1 MNSLYGAINFASA
14 GASAIV
20 SLYHIPS
27 ERFQQIRYSMKDPS
41 FSVAEAAEQAGTSVS
56 SVRRW
61 IAEFAPHFSPGAKP
75 EKGVFRRLSAQ
86 DIQVL
91 QEIARLKEDNLS
103 ASTINERLA
112 GLVFQA
118 PIVES
123 SQAAQYS
130 PGQSENALMVVEVLR
145 SVEARLQALEGQRQR
160 FDTLW
165 LVVFAFAVGLL
176 TGLAVWWFQ

>member
-1 MNSLYGAINFASA
+1 
-14 GASAIV
+14 
-20 SLYHIPS
+20 
-27 ERFQQIRYSMKDPS
+27 MKDPS

-61 IAEFAPHFSPGAKP
+61 IAEFAPRFSPGAKP

-103 ASTINERLA
+103 ASTINERLD

-118 PIVES
+118 PITES
-123 SQAAQYS
+123 PQAAQE
-130 PGQSENALMVVEVLR
+130 GRSEAIAPLAVVVEAMR
-145 SVEARLQALEGQRQR
+145 SVTAPLESRQEAQEARLQALEAQRTR
-160 FDTLW
+160 ID
-165 LVVFAFAVGLL
+165 VVFIAVGAFMAGLIV
-176 TGLAVWWFQ
+176 GLAVWWFQ